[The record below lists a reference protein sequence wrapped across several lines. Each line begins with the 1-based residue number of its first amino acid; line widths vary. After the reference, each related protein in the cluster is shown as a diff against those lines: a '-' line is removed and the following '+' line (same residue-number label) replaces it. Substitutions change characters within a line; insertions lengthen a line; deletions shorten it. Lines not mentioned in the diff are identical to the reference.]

1 MRNLGR
7 GSRTAFAVTGIPGGT
22 DDVEAA
28 LLRTRLIEAAKEFS
42 GRGGPRPLTVTV
54 TNQPPESAAESEP
67 RAGATA
73 ETEAER
79 EAEREAETGPDEP
92 SIAERARRFTATPP
106 LYAFDRLVL
115 PDRTLDQ
122 LLRAVHT
129 VEQRRVLFDE
139 WGLREIQP
147 HPGSAINL
155 EGAPGT
161 GKTLA
166 AHALAHRLGRS
177 LIAARASQLESKYH
191 GEGPK
196 NLAALFH
203 AAREQGAV
211 LFLDEAD
218 ALMSARFET
227 TTHGSEHAVNA
238 MRSEMLTAL
247 DSHEGLVVL
256 ATNLV
261 TSYDSAFDSRVWHV
275 RFPAPDAAARAGI
288 WRRHLPEALP
298 LAEDVS
304 PEGLAGVDE
313 VTGRDIRRAVID
325 AAAEVLRTGRPR
337 VGQADLLAAVE
348 RIKAG
353 RPCRAAQAPM
363 SMSGGTG

>member
-1 MRNLGR
+1 MRNLAR
-7 GSRTAFAVTGIPGGT
+7 TSRIAFAVTGIPGGA

-42 GRGGPRPLTVTV
+42 GRNGPRPLTLTV
-54 TNQPPESAAESEP
+54 TNQPPGRETGSGPGPGPGPRSQAGPESG
-67 RAGATA
+67 AGP
-73 ETEAER
+73 
-79 EAEREAETGPDEP
+79 GPDEP
-92 SIAERARRFTATPP
+92 SIAERARQFTATPP
-106 LYAFDRLVL
+106 LYTFDRLVL
-115 PDRTLDQ
+115 PERTLDQ

-129 VEQRRVLFDE
+129 VEQRRVLFDD

-147 HPGSAINL
+147 HPGSAVNL

-166 AHALAHRLGRS
+166 AHALADRLGRP

-227 TTHGSEHAVNA
+227 ISQGAEHAVNA

-247 DSHEGLVVL
+247 DHHEGLVVL

-261 TSYDSAFDSRVWHV
+261 ACYDTAFDSRVWHV
-275 RFPAPDAAARAGI
+275 RFPAPDAVARAGI
-288 WRRHLPEALP
+288 WRRHLPDALP

-337 VGQADLLAAVE
+337 VRQADLLAAVE

-353 RPCRAAQAPM
+353 RPYRAASTPL
-363 SMSGGTG
+363 SMSGGAG